1 MQKLLKHD
9 NVEAMTVDGS
19 QGREWDHVLLSLVRT
34 ERDGTFVNDPR
45 RQCVAM
51 SRAKFSMILVAHPA
65 LAAALPHLRRF
76 WDHATYELLARP
88 TTVQARPPR
97 HVSSATHHQA
107 EPALAHEQEDSRAA
121 YLKARLHKLKP
132 DSIIEQRL
140 SSVVRL
146 IEEALVRVPLPG
158 DDELHFLAVKPTGSY
173 ATGTNVRGKSDL
185 DVVVTVRGF
194 EPQLEKSYFE
204 TVQRMLR
211 SAHINIDKTQMGT
224 KSFQFTL
231 HGIEVD
237 VLVGGEPESLQHP
250 WPACL
255 VKMDDTT
262 RLAWRQSFSFKT
274 VQMIMEL
281 TLPHRQPL
289 GRDVVI
295 LAKDWRDE
303 VKWEGQDTRPS
314 SFLLLL
320 LTFNALEEEEKKT
333 GEKCESLMMGF
344 ELLLQSVADY
354 DQIFGTWIGWFDHT
368 DIPAAMSAMEQP
380 LLLDP
385 SDPKNNVANTV
396 GNWKSFANEARDKLA
411 QLGSI

>member
-1 MQKLLKHD
+1 MQKLLKHE

-51 SRAKFSMILVAHPA
+51 SRAKLSMILVAHPA

-76 WDHATYELLARP
+76 WDQATTYELLARP

-97 HVSSATHHQA
+97 HVPSATRRQV
-107 EPALAHEQEDSRAA
+107 EPASAHEQEDSRTT
-121 YLKARLHKLKP
+121 YLKARLQKLKP
-132 DSIIEQRL
+132 DSKMELRW
-140 SSVVRL
+140 SAVVRV
-146 IEEALVRVPLPG
+146 IEGALVQAPG
-158 DDELHFLAVKPTGSY
+158 DDEHFLAVKPTGSY
-173 ATGTNVRGKSDL
+173 ATSTNVRGKSDL

-194 EPQLEKSYFE
+194 EPLQTSSYLES
-204 TVQRMLR
+204 VQRMLR
-211 SAHINIDKTQMGT
+211 SDNINIEKTQMGI

-231 HGIEVD
+231 NGIDVD
-237 VLVGGEPESLQHP
+237 VLVGGEPETLQE

-255 VKMDDTT
+255 VEMDATT

-274 VQMIMEL
+274 VQMIMQL

-289 GRDVVI
+289 GRDVAI

-303 VKWEGQDTRPS
+303 IKWEGQHTRPS

-320 LTFNALEEEEKKT
+320 LTFNALEAEEGKT
-333 GEKCESLMMGF
+333 EEKCESVLVGF
-344 ELLLQSVADY
+344 ELFLQSVVDY

-368 DIPAAMSAMEQP
+368 AIPASMLAMEPP

-385 SDPKNNVANTV
+385 SDPTNNVANTV
-396 GNWKSFANEARDKLA
+396 DNWESFANEAANKLA